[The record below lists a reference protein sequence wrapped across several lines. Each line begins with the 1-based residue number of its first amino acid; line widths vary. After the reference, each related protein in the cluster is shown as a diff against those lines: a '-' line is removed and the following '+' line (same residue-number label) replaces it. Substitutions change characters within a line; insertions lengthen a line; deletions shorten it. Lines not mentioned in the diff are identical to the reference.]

1 MLAVECNNLTVV
13 RRLLESDS
21 PPVNLSCQ
29 DNKCRTVLHH
39 AAYAPKWGYWENTE
53 MLKILIEGGALLNDE
68 GKIFHF
74 LDKTPKIANSKIT
87 TKNLDVHGKTALDYA
102 LEGGNGKVAALFQEL
117 QNVKSEQRERPKAID
132 KALNDGCDFPAEVP
146 DYNADADVS
155 SLYFFFFSFK
165 SPDSKL

>member
-29 DNKCRTVLHH
+29 DNNCRTVLHH

-68 GKIFHF
+68 GKNYHLVVYIRTKRRLYRKSFISQI
-74 LDKTPKIANSKIT
+74 TNKI
-87 TKNLDVHGKTALDYA
+87 
-102 LEGGNGKVAALFQEL
+102 
-117 QNVKSEQRERPKAID
+117 
-132 KALNDGCDFPAEVP
+132 
-146 DYNADADVS
+146 
-155 SLYFFFFSFK
+155 
-165 SPDSKL
+165 

>member
-29 DNKCRTVLHH
+29 DNNCRTVLHH

-68 GKIFHF
+68 GKIYH
-74 LDKTPKIANSKIT
+74 LIT
-87 TKNLDVHGKTALDYA
+87 LKFIYR
-102 LEGGNGKVAALFQEL
+102 
-117 QNVKSEQRERPKAID
+117 QNVVFIENHIFPNNEQ
-132 KALNDGCDFPAEVP
+132 N
-146 DYNADADVS
+146 
-155 SLYFFFFSFK
+155 
-165 SPDSKL
+165 

>member
-1 MLAVECNNLTVV
+1 MT
-13 RRLLESDS
+13 
-21 PPVNLSCQ
+21 
-29 DNKCRTVLHH
+29 
-39 AAYAPKWGYWENTE
+39 
-53 MLKILIEGGALLNDE
+53 
-68 GKIFHF
+68 
-74 LDKTPKIANSKIT
+74 NSKIT
-87 TKNLDVHGKTALDYA
+87 SKNLDVHGKTALDYA

>member
-29 DNKCRTVLHH
+29 DNNCRTVLHH

-68 GKIFHF
+68 GKIYHLVVYIRTKRRLYRKSHF
-74 LDKTPKIANSKIT
+74 PK
-87 TKNLDVHGKTALDYA
+87 
-102 LEGGNGKVAALFQEL
+102 
-117 QNVKSEQRERPKAID
+117 
-132 KALNDGCDFPAEVP
+132 
-146 DYNADADVS
+146 
-155 SLYFFFFSFK
+155 
-165 SPDSKL
+165 